1 MKKINIY
8 DTLNKN
14 NNLTMIVNEKNLL
27 EYIRNYPFLDIE
39 TKNSIIKYFDELT
52 SNQVFWLINYFNDEK
67 NNILNLLRSLKD
79 KKEVTNFEEIKTQID
94 SFWRNKLKLEEL
106 LESKK
111 EKEEISNLINEI
123 DNF

>member
-1 MKKINIY
+1 
-8 DTLNKN
+8 
-14 NNLTMIVNEKNLL
+14 MIVNENNLL

-39 TKNSIIKYFDELT
+39 TKKSIIKYFDELT
-52 SNQVFWLINYFNDEK
+52 SNQVFWLISYFNDEK

-79 KKEVTNFEEIKTQID
+79 KKDVTNFEEIKTQID
-94 SFWRNKLKLEEL
+94 NFWRNKLKLEEL

-111 EKEEISNLINEI
+111 EKDEISNLINEI